1 MLCKQ
6 VVILVPPSLWFTTE
20 NTSFKKIIVFHLW
33 TITHYPRHQLAT
45 AMNLDISQLKFD
57 IEHGK
62 KRLSK
67 IMDFFHT
74 KHECTCNKYIYICHG
89 ELNQLQLQA
98 KKQSIRLKWSISFQ
112 FVIHVE
118 SDIYF
123 LLD

>member
-1 MLCKQ
+1 
-6 VVILVPPSLWFTTE
+6 
-20 NTSFKKIIVFHLW
+20 
-33 TITHYPRHQLAT
+33 
-45 AMNLDISQLKFD
+45 MNLDTSQLKLD

-74 KHECTCNKYIYICHG
+74 KHECICNKYIYICHG

-98 KKQSIRLKWSISFQ
+98 KRQCIRLKWSISFQ